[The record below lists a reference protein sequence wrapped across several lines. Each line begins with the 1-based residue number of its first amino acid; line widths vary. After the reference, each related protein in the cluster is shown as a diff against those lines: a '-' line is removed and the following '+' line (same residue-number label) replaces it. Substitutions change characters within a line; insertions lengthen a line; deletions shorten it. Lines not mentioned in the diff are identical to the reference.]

1 MESSVLLMSAAHLAD
16 RAVRCAV
23 RGASELPIRASLR
36 RFREAIGKAEISI
49 WPVTVRLDQPAPERP
64 EPRIKAGYL
73 VVERPEP

>member
-1 MESSVLLMSAAHLAD
+1 MSAAHLAE

-23 RGASELPIRASLR
+23 RGASELPVRAALR
-36 RFREAIGKAEISI
+36 RFREAMARAEIGV
-49 WPVTVRLDQPAPERP
+49 WPVTVRLDQPAQERQ